1 MMDDSLVTMASGTEI
16 STADIDSDG
25 ECVMLCTHNTLYTLV
40 LLQIL
45 NAHGFFFGHNIF
57 LHISNLIERDRCVN
71 RFLDPDKISKYKLAA
86 GMATLALEKATEVR
100 RWRV

>member
-1 MMDDSLVTMASGTEI
+1 MRHALHTQHSLYSGTFANI
-16 STADIDSDG
+16 KRTWI
-25 ECVMLCTHNTLYTLV
+25 
-40 LLQIL
+40 
-45 NAHGFFFGHNIF
+45 FFGHNIF